1 MNRMHHTLA
10 VFLFSTA
17 SLFSGASTEAGEV
30 PYDPSLGVLGGSV
43 SRSTFTSAVVNREP
57 VDRISRT
64 DSSHPLVYFF
74 TTLKGM
80 TGQKVTHRWEHNGQV
95 VKEQVFRVGAPR
107 WRTWSS
113 IVLPRQKPGKWIVS
127 VINDLN
133 EIVWQ
138 QELDYVATVSQLSPP
153 LD

>member
-1 MNRMHHTLA
+1 MNRMRHTLA
-10 VFLFSTA
+10 TFVLSAA
-17 SLFSGASTEAGEV
+17 SLLLSTSPEAGEV

-64 DSSHPLVYFF
+64 DNNHPLVYFF

-80 TGQKVTHRWEHNGQV
+80 TGQKVIHRWEHNGQV
-95 VKEQVFRVGAPR
+95 VKEQSFRVGAPR

-113 IVLPRQKPGKWIVS
+113 IVLPQQKLGKWTVS

-133 EIVWQ
+133 EVVWQ
-138 QELDYVATVSQLSPP
+138 QELDYVATVSQLSS